1 MNDDPTKPAAPTI
14 NAVTRAIVLLRAL
27 NRQPVSTIDV
37 LFRQTGIPKPSI
49 VRLLR
54 TFEAE
59 GLVRHAPQYGAYV
72 LTSGVDDLA
81 CGYHSEP
88 RIVEAVAPVA
98 DALTAEIKWP
108 VAVGVLDTD
117 ALVVRY
123 STIPLSPLS
132 LLHSSIGMRLSLVSR
147 AIGKAYLAFCE
158 PDEQA
163 ALVSLITESNHP
175 EDAVARDPSFVRAML
190 GEVRT
195 RGYALREP
203 GVRPVSQTIAVPIFE
218 KGRVVAA
225 IGMTWFS
232 SVFPAETVV
241 ERFLPQLQSAAKE
254 VGIRLTAL
262 ERNAPQRA

>member
-132 LLHSSIGMRLSLVSR
+132 LLHSSIGMRLSLVNMRTGRPSGMTAHTATWLGIPR
-147 AIGKAYLAFCE
+147 RDWMRG
-158 PDEQA
+158 
-163 ALVSLITESNHP
+163 SW
-175 EDAVARDPSFVRAML
+175 AVASVVMVPPKPSWRAAMSTFHAN
-190 GEVRT
+190 G
-195 RGYALREP
+195 
-203 GVRPVSQTIAVPIFE
+203 
-218 KGRVVAA
+218 
-225 IGMTWFS
+225 
-232 SVFPAETVV
+232 
-241 ERFLPQLQSAAKE
+241 
-254 VGIRLTAL
+254 
-262 ERNAPQRA
+262 